1 MVRDGPDIVLLVR
14 VDQTLYYW
22 PGWTGQCT
30 DGPDGLPSGM
40 MARLDWTVYILMVRG
55 TGQCM
60 YWWSEGLGSV
70 LVVRGTGQCTGGPGG
85 LGSVLVVRV
94 DGTVY

>member
-40 MARLDWTVYILMVRG
+40 MARLDWTLYILMVRG

-70 LVVRGTGQCTGGPGG
+70 LVVRVDWEVYWWSGWMGQYTDGQ
-85 LGSVLVVRV
+85 V
-94 DGTVY
+94 DLTLC